1 MLSLLNE
8 FISAHLNVLVEE
20 IAPKDLLSVFS
31 IQNLR
36 MHESIT
42 EHSLSYEL
50 EVPVVEEHIVVV
62 QEQEGHY

>member
-1 MLSLLNE
+1 MLSLLDE

-20 IAPKDLLSVFS
+20 IAPKDLLPVFS
-31 IQNLR
+31 VQNLR
-36 MHESIT
+36 MHESVT

-62 QEQEGHY
+62 KEQEGHY

>member
-8 FISAHLNVLVEE
+8 FISSHLNVLVEE
-20 IAPKDLLSVFS
+20 IAPKDLLPVFS
-31 IQNLR
+31 VQNLR
-36 MHESIT
+36 MHESVT

-50 EVPVVEEHIVVV
+50 EVPVVEEHIVIV